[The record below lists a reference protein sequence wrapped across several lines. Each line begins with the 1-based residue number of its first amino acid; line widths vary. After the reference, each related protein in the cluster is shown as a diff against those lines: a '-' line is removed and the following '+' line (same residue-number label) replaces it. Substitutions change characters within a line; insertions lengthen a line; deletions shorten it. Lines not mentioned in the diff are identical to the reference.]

1 MKKYP
6 KHSDKKPKIEYFL
19 AHIYRPPIFMKIKT
33 ILIAGVLPIALFAK
47 DDDMA
52 GKIVPRLVDSKSTE
66 LNQTID
72 GINDFASEAEA
83 QTVGKF
89 VINES
94 TFTHKKTKSRKAKAA
109 PKVEKIEIIAKQD
122 LINDSVTANLGTED
136 GINSDSLDTEEA
148 VREYAEADADIKA
161 TTDSAS
167 TGAPAKLFVLD
178 MTTSIIPT
186 ESRRIAGHYGPRK
199 HRMHRGVDLGL
210 CHGENRTIVA
220 AFAGKVVK
228 VRNQGR
234 RKGYG
239 RYVILDH
246 GNGLTTLYAHLERW
260 KVKVGDELQAG
271 DTIGIGGNSGRSFGA
286 HLHFEMRYNGIYIN
300 PETVYDFAEGT
311 FRDISV
317 TLDTDKLQEAEAAYQ
332 KEIGKSKFYKVR
344 RGDCLGKI
352 AHKYGT
358 SVERIK
364 RLNNLKSDNIRP
376 GQVLRCS

>member
-1 MKKYP
+1 
-6 KHSDKKPKIEYFL
+6 
-19 AHIYRPPIFMKIKT
+19 MKIKT
-33 ILIAGVLPIALFAK
+33 ILIAGVLPFALFAK

-52 GKIVPRLVDSKSTE
+52 GKIVPRLVDSRNTE

-72 GINDFASEAEA
+72 GINDFAPEAEA
-83 QTVGKF
+83 PTVGKF
-89 VINES
+89 FINES
-94 TFTHKKTKSRKAKAA
+94 NFTQKKSKRKAKVA
-109 PKVEKIEIIAKQD
+109 PKVAPTISLE
-122 LINDSVTANLGTED
+122 TED
-136 GINSDSLDTEEA
+136 GLNSDSLNTEEA
-148 VREYAEADADIKA
+148 IREFAEADADIKA

-167 TGAPAKLFVLD
+167 TGAPEKLFVLD

-271 DTIGIGGNSGRSFGA
+271 DTLGIGGNSGRSFGA
-286 HLHFEMRYNGIYIN
+286 HLHFEMRYNGVYIN
-300 PETVYDFAEGT
+300 PEMVYDFAEGT
-311 FRDISV
+311 FKDISI
-317 TLDTDKLQEAEAAYQ
+317 TLDTDKLQEIESGYQ
-332 KEIGKSKFYKVR
+332 KEIGKSRFYKVR

-358 SVERIK
+358 SIEQLK
-364 RLNNLKSDNIRP
+364 RLNNLKTEKIRP

>member
-6 KHSDKKPKIEYFL
+6 KHSDKKSKIEYYL

-72 GINDFASEAEA
+72 GIDDFASEAEA

-94 TFTHKKTKSRKAKAA
+94 NFTHKKTKSRKAKAT
-109 PKVEKIEIIAKQD
+109 PKVEKIETIAKQD
-122 LINDSVTANLGTED
+122 LINESVTANLDTED
-136 GINSDSLDTEEA
+136 NINSDSLDTEEA

-358 SVERIK
+358 TIERIK
-364 RLNNLKSDNIRP
+364 LLNNLKSDNIRP

>member
-1 MKKYP
+1 
-6 KHSDKKPKIEYFL
+6 
-19 AHIYRPPIFMKIKT
+19 MKIKT
-33 ILIAGVLPIALFAK
+33 ILIAGVLPIALLAK

-52 GKIVPRLVDSKSTE
+52 GKIVPRLVDSKATE
-66 LNQTID
+66 LSQNIEDLANIETQD
-72 GINDFASEAEA
+72 PS
-83 QTVGKF
+83 VGKF
-89 VINES
+89 VITES
-94 TFTHKKTKSRKAKAA
+94 NFSSKKVKPKKQSKVAQ
-109 PKVEKIEIIAKQD
+109 PKVSKVEV
-122 LINDSVTANLGTED
+122 NDLGTEE

-148 VREYAEADADIKA
+148 AREYAEADADIKA

-167 TGAPAKLFVLD
+167 TGAPEKLFVLD

-210 CHGENRTIVA
+210 CHGENRAIVA

-271 DTIGIGGNSGRSFGA
+271 DTLGIGGNSGRSFGA

-300 PETVYDFAEGT
+300 PETVYDFEEGT
-311 FRDISV
+311 FRDILV
-317 TLDTDKLQEAEAAYQ
+317 TLDTDKLQEIESAYQ

-358 SVERIK
+358 SVQQIM
-364 RLNNLKSDNIRP
+364 RLNNLKSEKIRP

>member
-1 MKKYP
+1 
-6 KHSDKKPKIEYFL
+6 
-19 AHIYRPPIFMKIKT
+19 MKIKT

-52 GKIVPRLVDSKSTE
+52 GKIVPRLVDSRNAE
-66 LNQTID
+66 LTRSIEDLANIETQD
-72 GINDFASEAEA
+72 PS
-83 QTVGKF
+83 VGKF
-89 VINES
+89 VITES
-94 TFTHKKTKSRKAKAA
+94 NFSSKKIKPKKQSKASA
-109 PKVEKIEIIAKQD
+109 PAKISKVESKD
-122 LINDSVTANLGTED
+122 LGTEE

-148 VREYAEADADIKA
+148 AREYAEADADIKA

-167 TGAPAKLFVLD
+167 TGAPEKLFVLD
-178 MTTSIIPT
+178 MTTSIMPT

-317 TLDTDKLQEAEAAYQ
+317 TLDTDKLQEIEAAYQ
-332 KEIGKSKFYKVR
+332 KEIGKSRFYKVR

-358 SVERIK
+358 SIEQIK
-364 RLNNLKSDNIRP
+364 RLNNLKSEKIRP

>member
-1 MKKYP
+1 
-6 KHSDKKPKIEYFL
+6 
-19 AHIYRPPIFMKIKT
+19 MKIKT

-72 GINDFASEAEA
+72 GIDDFASEAEA
-83 QTVGKF
+83 QTVGEF

-94 TFTHKKTKSRKAKAA
+94 NFTHKKTKSRKAKAT
-109 PKVEKIEIIAKQD
+109 PKVEKIGTIAKQD
-122 LINDSVTANLGTED
+122 LINESVTANLGTED

-148 VREYAEADADIKA
+148 VREYAEAEADIKA

-186 ESRRIAGHYGPRK
+186 ESRRIASHYGPRK

>member
-1 MKKYP
+1 
-6 KHSDKKPKIEYFL
+6 
-19 AHIYRPPIFMKIKT
+19 MKIKT

-52 GKIVPRLVDSKSTE
+52 GKIVPRLVDSKNTE
-66 LNQTID
+66 LTRSIEDLASID
-72 GINDFASEAEA
+72 TQDPS
-83 QTVGKF
+83 VGKF
-89 VINES
+89 VITES
-94 TFTHKKTKSRKAKAA
+94 NFSSKKIKPKKQSKASA
-109 PKVEKIEIIAKQD
+109 PAKVSKVET
-122 LINDSVTANLGTED
+122 NDLGTEE

-167 TGAPAKLFVLD
+167 TGAPEKLFVLD

-286 HLHFEMRYNGIYIN
+286 HLHFEMRYNGVYIN

-311 FRDISV
+311 FRDISI
-317 TLDTDKLQEAEAAYQ
+317 TLDTDKLQEIEAAYQ
-332 KEIGKSKFYKVR
+332 KEIGKSRFYRVR

-358 SVERIK
+358 SIEQIK
-364 RLNNLKSDNIRP
+364 RLNNLKSEKIRP
-376 GQVLRCS
+376 GQILRCS

>member
-1 MKKYP
+1 
-6 KHSDKKPKIEYFL
+6 
-19 AHIYRPPIFMKIKT
+19 MKIKT
-33 ILIAGVLPIALFAK
+33 ILIAGVLPLALFAK

-52 GKIVPRLVDSKSTE
+52 GKIVPRLVDSRSTE

-72 GINDFASEAEA
+72 GINDFAPEA

-94 TFTHKKTKSRKAKAA
+94 NFTHKRSKSRKAKTAA
-109 PKVEKIEIIAKQD
+109 KPAPAVSVKEA
-122 LINDSVTANLGTED
+122 VTANLGTEE

-167 TGAPAKLFVLD
+167 TGAPEKLFVLD

-210 CHGENRTIVA
+210 CHGEDRTIVA

-271 DTIGIGGNSGRSFGA
+271 DTIGVGGNSGRSFGA

-317 TLDTDKLQEAEAAYQ
+317 TLDTDKLQEIEAAYQ

-358 SVERIK
+358 SIEHIK

>member
-1 MKKYP
+1 
-6 KHSDKKPKIEYFL
+6 
-19 AHIYRPPIFMKIKT
+19 MKIKT

-52 GKIVPRLVDSKSTE
+52 GKIVPRLVDSRNTE

-72 GINDFASEAEA
+72 GINDFAPEAEA
-83 QTVGKF
+83 PTVGKF
-89 VINES
+89 FINES
-94 TFTHKKTKSRKAKAA
+94 NFTQKKSKARKAKAA
-109 PKVEKIEIIAKQD
+109 AKPKVETVAKFDAPQD
-122 LINDSVTANLGTED
+122 SITSDLGTEE

-148 VREYAEADADIKA
+148 AREYAEADADIKA

-210 CHGENRTIVA
+210 CHGEDRTIVA

-271 DTIGIGGNSGRSFGA
+271 DTIGVGGNSGRSFGA
-286 HLHFEMRYNGIYIN
+286 HLHFEMRYNGVYIN

-364 RLNNLKSDNIRP
+364 RLNNLKSEKIRP

>member
-1 MKKYP
+1 
-6 KHSDKKPKIEYFL
+6 
-19 AHIYRPPIFMKIKT
+19 MKIKT

-52 GKIVPRLVDSKSTE
+52 GKIVPRLVDSKTTE
-66 LNQTID
+66 LTQNIEDLANIETQD
-72 GINDFASEAEA
+72 PS
-83 QTVGKF
+83 VGKF
-89 VINES
+89 VITES
-94 TFTHKKTKSRKAKAA
+94 NFSSKKIKPKKQSKASA
-109 PKVEKIEIIAKQD
+109 PAKVSKVE
-122 LINDSVTANLGTED
+122 VTDLGTEE

-148 VREYAEADADIKA
+148 AREYAEADADIKA

-210 CHGENRTIVA
+210 CHGEDRTIVA

-271 DTIGIGGNSGRSFGA
+271 DTIGVGGNSGRSFGA
-286 HLHFEMRYNGIYIN
+286 HLHFEMRYNGVYIN

-364 RLNNLKSDNIRP
+364 RLNNLKSEKIRP
-376 GQVLRCS
+376 GQILRCS

>member
-1 MKKYP
+1 
-6 KHSDKKPKIEYFL
+6 
-19 AHIYRPPIFMKIKT
+19 MKIKT

-52 GKIVPRLVDSKSTE
+52 GKIVPRLVDSRNAE
-66 LNQTID
+66 LTRSIEDLANIETQD
-72 GINDFASEAEA
+72 PS
-83 QTVGKF
+83 VGKF
-89 VINES
+89 VITES
-94 TFTHKKTKSRKAKAA
+94 NFSSKKIKPKKQSKASA
-109 PKVEKIEIIAKQD
+109 PAKISKVESKD
-122 LINDSVTANLGTED
+122 LGTEE

-148 VREYAEADADIKA
+148 AREYAEADADIKA

-167 TGAPAKLFVLD
+167 TGAPEKLFVLD

-317 TLDTDKLQEAEAAYQ
+317 TLDTDKLQEIEAAYQ
-332 KEIGKSKFYKVR
+332 KEIGKSRFYKVR

-358 SVERIK
+358 SIEQIK
-364 RLNNLKSDNIRP
+364 RLNNLKSEKIRP

>member
-1 MKKYP
+1 
-6 KHSDKKPKIEYFL
+6 
-19 AHIYRPPIFMKIKT
+19 MKIKT

-52 GKIVPRLVDSKSTE
+52 GKIVPRFVDSRNAE
-66 LNQTID
+66 LTRSIEDLANIETQD
-72 GINDFASEAEA
+72 PS
-83 QTVGKF
+83 VGKF
-89 VINES
+89 VITES
-94 TFTHKKTKSRKAKAA
+94 NFSSKKIKPKKQSKASA
-109 PKVEKIEIIAKQD
+109 PAKISKVESKD
-122 LINDSVTANLGTED
+122 LGTEE

-148 VREYAEADADIKA
+148 AREYAEADADIKA

-167 TGAPAKLFVLD
+167 TGAPEKLFVLD

-317 TLDTDKLQEAEAAYQ
+317 TLDTDKLQEIEAAYQ
-332 KEIGKSKFYKVR
+332 KEIGKSRFYKVR

-358 SVERIK
+358 SIEQIK
-364 RLNNLKSDNIRP
+364 RLNNLKSEKIRP

>member
-1 MKKYP
+1 
-6 KHSDKKPKIEYFL
+6 
-19 AHIYRPPIFMKIKT
+19 MKIKT

-52 GKIVPRLVDSKSTE
+52 GKIVPRLVDSKNTE
-66 LNQTID
+66 LTQTLGD
-72 GINDFASEAEA
+72 LASIET
-83 QTVGKF
+83 QDPSVGKF
-89 VINES
+89 VITES
-94 TFTHKKTKSRKAKAA
+94 NFSSKKIKPKKQNKVST
-109 PKVEKIEIIAKQD
+109 PKVHKPQA
-122 LINDSVTANLGTED
+122 NDLGTEE

-148 VREYAEADADIKA
+148 AREYAEADADIKA

-167 TGAPAKLFVLD
+167 TGEPAKLFVLD

-186 ESRRIAGHYGPRK
+186 ESRRVAGHYGPRK

-271 DTIGIGGNSGRSFGA
+271 DTLGIGGNSGRSFGA

-300 PETVYDFAEGT
+300 PETIYDFAEGT
-311 FRDISV
+311 FKDISI
-317 TLDTDKLQEAEAAYQ
+317 TLDTEKLQEVEAAYQ

-358 SVERIK
+358 SVEQIK
-364 RLNNLKSDNIRP
+364 RLNNLKSEKIRP

>member
-1 MKKYP
+1 
-6 KHSDKKPKIEYFL
+6 
-19 AHIYRPPIFMKIKT
+19 MKIKT
-33 ILIAGVLPIALFAK
+33 ILIAGVLPLALFAK

-52 GKIVPRLVDSKSTE
+52 GKIVPRLVDSRSTE

-72 GINDFASEAEA
+72 GINDFAPEAEA

-94 TFTHKKTKSRKAKAA
+94 NFTHKRSKSRKAKTAA
-109 PKVEKIEIIAKQD
+109 KPAPAVSVKEA
-122 LINDSVTANLGTED
+122 VTANLGTEE

-167 TGAPAKLFVLD
+167 TGAPEKLFVLD

-210 CHGENRTIVA
+210 CHGEDRTIVA

-271 DTIGIGGNSGRSFGA
+271 DTIGVGGNSGRSFGA

-317 TLDTDKLQEAEAAYQ
+317 TLDTDKLQEIEAAYQ

-358 SVERIK
+358 SIEHIK

>member
-1 MKKYP
+1 
-6 KHSDKKPKIEYFL
+6 
-19 AHIYRPPIFMKIKT
+19 MKIKT

-66 LNQTID
+66 LTSSIENLASID
-72 GINDFASEAEA
+72 TQDPS
-83 QTVGKF
+83 VGKF
-89 VINES
+89 VITES
-94 TFTHKKTKSRKAKAA
+94 NFSSKKIKPKKQSKTKAPAKVS
-109 PKVEKIEIIAKQD
+109 KVEA
-122 LINDSVTANLGTED
+122 NDLGTEE

-148 VREYAEADADIKA
+148 AREYAEADADIKA

-186 ESRRIAGHYGPRK
+186 TSRRVAGHYGPRK

-210 CHGENRTIVA
+210 CHGEDRTIVA

-271 DTIGIGGNSGRSFGA
+271 DIIGIGGNSGRSFGA
-286 HLHFEMRYNGIYIN
+286 HLHFEMRYNG
-300 PETVYDFAEGT
+300 V
-311 FRDISV
+311 
-317 TLDTDKLQEAEAAYQ
+317 
-332 KEIGKSKFYKVR
+332 
-344 RGDCLGKI
+344 
-352 AHKYGT
+352 
-358 SVERIK
+358 
-364 RLNNLKSDNIRP
+364 
-376 GQVLRCS
+376 

>member
-1 MKKYP
+1 
-6 KHSDKKPKIEYFL
+6 
-19 AHIYRPPIFMKIKT
+19 MKIKT
-33 ILIAGVLPIALFAK
+33 ILIAGVLPLALFAK

-66 LNQTID
+66 LNQTLD
-72 GINDFASEAEA
+72 GINDFAPEAEA
-83 QTVGKF
+83 PTVGKF
-89 VINES
+89 FINES
-94 TFTHKKTKSRKAKAA
+94 NFTHKKTKRKAKAA
-109 PKVEKIEIIAKQD
+109 PKVATTVSLE
-122 LINDSVTANLGTED
+122 TEE
-136 GINSDSLDTEEA
+136 NVSSDSLNSEEA
-148 VREYAEADADIKA
+148 IREFAEADADIKA

-167 TGAPAKLFVLD
+167 TGAPEKLFVLD

-271 DTIGIGGNSGRSFGA
+271 DVIGIGGNSGRSFGA
-286 HLHFEMRYNGIYIN
+286 HLHFEMRYNGVYIN

-311 FRDISV
+311 FRDISI
-317 TLDTDKLQEAEAAYQ
+317 TLDTEKLQEIESAYQ

-358 SVERIK
+358 SVEHLM
-364 RLNNLKSDNIRP
+364 RLNDLKSEKIRP

>member
-1 MKKYP
+1 
-6 KHSDKKPKIEYFL
+6 
-19 AHIYRPPIFMKIKT
+19 MKIKT

-52 GKIVPRLVDSKSTE
+52 GKIVPRLVDSKNTE
-66 LNQTID
+66 LTHSIED
-72 GINDFASEAEA
+72 LASIET
-83 QTVGKF
+83 QDPSVGKF
-89 VINES
+89 VITES
-94 TFTHKKTKSRKAKAA
+94 NFSSKKIKPPKKSKASA
-109 PKVEKIEIIAKQD
+109 PAKVSKVVT
-122 LINDSVTANLGTED
+122 NDLGTED

-167 TGAPAKLFVLD
+167 TGAPEKLFVLD

-286 HLHFEMRYNGIYIN
+286 HLHFEMRYNGVYIN

-311 FRDISV
+311 FRDISI
-317 TLDTDKLQEAEAAYQ
+317 TLDTDKLQEIEAAYQ
-332 KEIGKSKFYKVR
+332 KEIGKSRFYRVR

-358 SVERIK
+358 SIEQIK
-364 RLNNLKSDNIRP
+364 RLNNLKSEKIRP
-376 GQVLRCS
+376 GQILRCS

>member
-1 MKKYP
+1 
-6 KHSDKKPKIEYFL
+6 
-19 AHIYRPPIFMKIKT
+19 MKITT
-33 ILIAGVLPIALFAK
+33 ILIAGVLPLALFAK

-72 GINDFASEAEA
+72 GIDDFAPEAEA

-94 TFTHKKTKSRKAKAA
+94 NFTQKKSKTRKAKATSKA
-109 PKVEKIEIIAKQD
+109 AKAETLAKQ
-122 LINDSVTANLGTED
+122 
-136 GINSDSLDTEEA
+136 
-148 VREYAEADADIKA
+148 A

-167 TGAPAKLFVLD
+167 TGAPEKLFVLD
-178 MTTSIIPT
+178 MSTSIIPT

-210 CHGENRTIVA
+210 CHGENRAIVA

-271 DTIGIGGNSGRSFGA
+271 DTLGIGGNSGRSFGA
-286 HLHFEMRYNGIYIN
+286 HLHFEMRYNGVYIN

-311 FRDISV
+311 FKDITI
-317 TLDTDKLQEAEAAYQ
+317 TLDTEKLQEVEAAYQ

-358 SVERIK
+358 SVEHIK
-364 RLNNLKSDNIRP
+364 RLNNLKTEKIRP
-376 GQVLRCS
+376 GQILRCS

>member
-1 MKKYP
+1 MKLK
-6 KHSDKKPKIEYFL
+6 S
-19 AHIYRPPIFMKIKT
+19 
-33 ILIAGVLPIALFAK
+33 ILIVGVLPLALFAK
-47 DDDMA
+47 DDDLA
-52 GKIVPRLVDSKSTE
+52 GKIVPRLIESRNTE
-66 LNQTID
+66 LNQDLD
-72 GINDFASEAEA
+72 GLESLSDAPEAENPS
-83 QTVGKF
+83 VGKF

-94 TFTHKKTKSRKAKAA
+94 SFYQKKSKRKKTAKVSM
-109 PKVEKIEIIAKQD
+109 PKPVEQETNTALKTESDDFEITDQ
-122 LINDSVTANLGTED
+122 GTEE
-136 GINSDSLDTEEA
+136 GINSDSLNTEEA
-148 VREYAEADADIKA
+148 IREYAEADADIKA

-167 TGAPAKLFVLD
+167 TGAPAKQFILD

-186 ESRRIAGHYGPRK
+186 NSRRIAGHYGPRK

-210 CHGENRTIVA
+210 CHGEDRTIVA

-286 HLHFEMRYNGIYIN
+286 HLHFEMRYNGVYIN

-311 FRDISV
+311 FKDISI
-317 TLDTDKLQEAEAAYQ
+317 TLDIDKLQEIESAYQ
-332 KEIGKSKFYKVR
+332 KEIGKSKFYRVR

-358 SVERIK
+358 SIEHIK

>member
-1 MKKYP
+1 
-6 KHSDKKPKIEYFL
+6 
-19 AHIYRPPIFMKIKT
+19 MKIKT
-33 ILIAGVLPIALFAK
+33 ILIAGVLPLALFAK

-52 GKIVPRLVDSKSTE
+52 GKIVPRLVDSKNTE

-72 GINDFASEAEA
+72 GINDFAPEAEA
-83 QTVGKF
+83 PTVGKF
-89 VINES
+89 YINES
-94 TFTHKKTKSRKAKAA
+94 NFTQKKSKSRKAKAA
-109 PKVEKIEIIAKQD
+109 PKVEKIEKVAKQD
-122 LINDSVTANLGTED
+122 LINDSAAADLGTEE

-210 CHGENRTIVA
+210 CHGEDRTIVA

-271 DTIGIGGNSGRSFGA
+271 DTIGVGGNSGRSFGA
-286 HLHFEMRYNGIYIN
+286 HLHFEMRYNGVYIN

-317 TLDTDKLQEAEAAYQ
+317 TLDTDKLQEVEAAYQ

-358 SVERIK
+358 SVEHIK
-364 RLNNLKSDNIRP
+364 RLNNLKSEKIRP

>member
-1 MKKYP
+1 
-6 KHSDKKPKIEYFL
+6 
-19 AHIYRPPIFMKIKT
+19 
-33 ILIAGVLPIALFAK
+33 
-47 DDDMA
+47 MA

-72 GINDFASEAEA
+72 GIDDFASEAEA

-94 TFTHKKTKSRKAKAA
+94 TFTHKKTKSRKAKAT
-109 PKVEKIEIIAKQD
+109 PKVEKIETIAKQD
-122 LINDSVTANLGTED
+122 LINESVTANLDTED
-136 GINSDSLDTEEA
+136 NINSDSLDTEEA

>member
-1 MKKYP
+1 
-6 KHSDKKPKIEYFL
+6 
-19 AHIYRPPIFMKIKT
+19 MKIKT
-33 ILIAGVLPIALFAK
+33 ILIAGVLPLALFAK

-66 LNQTID
+66 LNQTLD
-72 GINDFASEAEA
+72 GINDFAPEAEA
-83 QTVGKF
+83 PTVGKF
-89 VINES
+89 FINES
-94 TFTHKKTKSRKAKAA
+94 NFTHKKSKRKAKAA
-109 PKVEKIEIIAKQD
+109 PKVATTVSLE
-122 LINDSVTANLGTED
+122 TEE
-136 GINSDSLDTEEA
+136 NVSSDSLNSEEA
-148 VREYAEADADIKA
+148 IREFAEADADIKA

-167 TGAPAKLFVLD
+167 TGAPEKLFVLD

-271 DTIGIGGNSGRSFGA
+271 DVIGIGGNSGRSFGA
-286 HLHFEMRYNGIYIN
+286 HLHFEMRYNGVYIN

-311 FRDISV
+311 FRDISI
-317 TLDTDKLQEAEAAYQ
+317 TLDTEKLQEIESAYQ

-358 SVERIK
+358 SVEHLM
-364 RLNNLKSDNIRP
+364 RLNDLKSEKIRP

>member
-1 MKKYP
+1 
-6 KHSDKKPKIEYFL
+6 
-19 AHIYRPPIFMKIKT
+19 MKIKT
-33 ILIAGVLPIALFAK
+33 ILIAGVLPLALFAK

-52 GKIVPRLVDSKSTE
+52 GKIVPRLVDSRNTE

-72 GINDFASEAEA
+72 GINDFAPEAEA
-83 QTVGKF
+83 PTVGKF
-89 VINES
+89 YINES
-94 TFTHKKTKSRKAKAA
+94 NFTQKKSKSRKAKAA
-109 PKVEKIEIIAKQD
+109 PKVEA
-122 LINDSVTANLGTED
+122 NDLGTEE

-167 TGAPAKLFVLD
+167 TGAPEKLFVLD

-210 CHGENRTIVA
+210 CHGEDRTIVA

-271 DTIGIGGNSGRSFGA
+271 DTIGVGGNSGRSFGA
-286 HLHFEMRYNGIYIN
+286 HLHFEMRYNGVYIN

-317 TLDTDKLQEAEAAYQ
+317 TLDTDKLQEVEAAYQ

-358 SVERIK
+358 SVEHIK
-364 RLNNLKSDNIRP
+364 RLNNLKSEKIRP

>member
-1 MKKYP
+1 
-6 KHSDKKPKIEYFL
+6 
-19 AHIYRPPIFMKIKT
+19 MKIKT
-33 ILIAGVLPIALFAK
+33 ILIAGVLPLALFAK

-52 GKIVPRLVDSKSTE
+52 GKIVPRLVDSRSTE

-72 GINDFASEAEA
+72 GINDFAPEAEA

-94 TFTHKKTKSRKAKAA
+94 NFTHKKSKSRKAKTAA
-109 PKVEKIEIIAKQD
+109 KPAPAVSVKEA
-122 LINDSVTANLGTED
+122 VTANLGTEE

-148 VREYAEADADIKA
+148 VREYADADADIKA

-167 TGAPAKLFVLD
+167 TGAPEKLFVLD

-210 CHGENRTIVA
+210 CHGEDRTIVA

-271 DTIGIGGNSGRSFGA
+271 DTIGVGGNSGRSFGA

-317 TLDTDKLQEAEAAYQ
+317 TLDTDKLQEIEAAYQ

-358 SVERIK
+358 SIEHIK

>member
-1 MKKYP
+1 
-6 KHSDKKPKIEYFL
+6 
-19 AHIYRPPIFMKIKT
+19 MKIKT
-33 ILIAGVLPIALFAK
+33 LLIAGVLPIALFAK

-52 GKIVPRLVDSKSTE
+52 GKIVPRLVDSRNAE
-66 LNQTID
+66 LTRSIEDLANIETQD
-72 GINDFASEAEA
+72 PS
-83 QTVGKF
+83 VGKF
-89 VINES
+89 VITES
-94 TFTHKKTKSRKAKAA
+94 NFSSKKIKPKKQSKASA
-109 PKVEKIEIIAKQD
+109 PAKISKVESKD
-122 LINDSVTANLGTED
+122 LGTEE

-148 VREYAEADADIKA
+148 AREYAEADADIKA

-167 TGAPAKLFVLD
+167 TGAPEKLFVLD

-317 TLDTDKLQEAEAAYQ
+317 TLDTDKLQEIEAAYQ
-332 KEIGKSKFYKVR
+332 KEIGKSRFYKVR

-358 SVERIK
+358 SIEQIK
-364 RLNNLKSDNIRP
+364 RLNNLKSEKIRP